1 MLATSLFRL
10 CCNDA
15 QAYPPNLH
23 HLHNRGLDFYI
34 RISHLLAQNLLRRP
48 SSPSPIP
55 QVVLECGHDQAPLV
69 EQILMEGPSGGVV
82 ERVETWVDFGGHGR
96 VVVGW
101 LRPKEEERGGEPEA
115 ET

>member
-1 MLATSLFRL
+1 
-10 CCNDA
+10 
-15 QAYPPNLH
+15 
-23 HLHNRGLDFYI
+23 
-34 RISHLLAQNLLRRP
+34 
-48 SSPSPIP
+48 
-55 QVVLECGHDQAPLV
+55 V

-101 LRPKEEERGGEPEA
+101 LRPKEEERGGKPEA